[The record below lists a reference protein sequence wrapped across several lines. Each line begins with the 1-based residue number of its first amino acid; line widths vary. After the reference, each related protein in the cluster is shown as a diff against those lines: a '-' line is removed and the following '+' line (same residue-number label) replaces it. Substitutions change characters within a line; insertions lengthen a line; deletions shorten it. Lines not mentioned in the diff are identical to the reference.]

1 MPLPDLE
8 KFIKTNGHLPS
19 IPTAAEVEQ
28 NGVSLGEM
36 QKKLLEKVEELT
48 LYTIELKK
56 ENIEQEK
63 QNAALQ
69 KQLAEQEKANA
80 ELKQKL
86 VEQEKNDAGL
96 KQEMKELK
104 ELIMNKLKVEMKP

>member
-48 LYTIELKK
+48 LYTI
-56 ENIEQEK
+56 
-63 QNAALQ
+63 A
-69 KQLAEQEKANA
+69 QEKANE
-80 ELKQKL
+80 ELKQQLAK
-86 VEQEKNDAGL
+86 QEAENAEI

-104 ELIMNKLKVEMKP
+104 ELIMKKNKLISAN